1 MRVVMAFT
9 EGVLRKTAMVYSLND
24 PIDPLFLKSGKIPV
38 ECRFIHVI
46 SEGTFDLQIGQC
58 MFGTQKMV

>member
-1 MRVVMAFT
+1 MVAIILAFT
-9 EGVLRKTAMVYSLND
+9 EGVLRKTAMVYSLSE
-24 PIDPLFLKSGKIPV
+24 PHFLKSGKIPV